1 MHQHVATPPQMM
13 CHFVATM
20 VLILVEAMVRGYHV
34 YKDTWATAVGE
45 QLPSQR
51 QDANF
56 FAVAV
61 VREEAVVGHV
71 SKKIS
76 CNEDVSVAPGSLIH
90 VIPTG
95 IKA

>member
-51 QDANF
+51 QDGNF

-61 VREEAVVGHV
+61 VREEVVR
-71 SKKIS
+71 SKEDIIS
-76 CNEDVSVAPGSLIH
+76 LLSLSN
-90 VIPTG
+90 TG
-95 IKA
+95 AAQLFVE